1 LIEEIARIYGYNRLP
16 TRHTPTA
23 IALKPQSETRKPL
36 SQMRRVLL
44 ARGYQ
49 EAITYSF
56 VDPQLQKLIDP
67 DITPVPVKNPIAS
80 DMSVMRTSLWAGL
93 LKTLQ
98 HNLNRQQSRVRLF
111 ETGLRFVPSADGL
124 RQEPMLAGLISGSRY
139 PESWAEQGESVDF
152 YDLKGDLEAVLAF
165 AGAEVALS
173 VGNHSALHPGQ
184 TAVLRTQEGAE
195 VGYIGGLHPQL
206 QGQLD
211 LQQAVYLFEV
221 RLDALLD
228 GALPKFEELS
238 KFPEV
243 RRDLAFIVD
252 QSINAGDVAAAIREA
267 AGDYLRNLRLF
278 DTYQGKGID
287 PQRKSLGF
295 GLTFRHSSRTLNDDE
310 IAAILSQVIELLNK
324 RYQADLRA

>member
-1 LIEEIARIYGYNRLP
+1 
-16 TRHTPTA
+16 
-23 IALKPQSETRKPL
+23 LKPQSETRKPL

-56 VDPQLQKLIDP
+56 VDPELQKLIDP
-67 DITPVPVKNPIAS
+67 EISPVPVKNPIAS

-124 RQEPMLAGLISGSRY
+124 RQESMFAGLISGSRS

-165 AGAEVALS
+165 AGAEITLS
-173 VGNHSALHPGQ
+173 KGEHAALHPGQ
-184 TAVLRTQEGAE
+184 TAILRTADGVE

-206 QGQLD
+206 QAWLDINQPVYVFEIQLD
-211 LQQAVYLFEV
+211 KVLE
-221 RLDALLD
+221 
-228 GALPKFEELS
+228 GCLPKFEELS

-243 RRDLAFIVD
+243 RRDLAVIVD
-252 QSINAGDVAAAIREA
+252 KSINAGDLVETIREA

-287 PQRKSLGF
+287 PQRKSLAF

-310 IAAILSQVIELLNK
+310 ITAILSQVIELLNK
-324 RYQADLRA
+324 RYQAVLRA